1 MAHYLYRCDEGHER
15 EATHKMS
22 IANFIIISCKECGGH
37 MHRVPQAFSVN
48 WGGLSPSQ
56 GEIHP
61 NILNQLGRGY
71 END

>member
-1 MAHYLYRCDEGHER
+1 
-15 EATHKMS
+15 MS